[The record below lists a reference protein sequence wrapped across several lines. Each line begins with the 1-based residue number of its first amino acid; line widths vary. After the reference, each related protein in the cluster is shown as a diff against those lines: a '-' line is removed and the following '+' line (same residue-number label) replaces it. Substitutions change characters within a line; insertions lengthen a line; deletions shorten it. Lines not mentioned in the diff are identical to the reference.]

1 MPPKAKF
8 TKAEIIEAALNIVRA
23 DGYEALTSRA
33 LGTYLGSSA
42 RPIFTVFK
50 NMEEVQQDMIKSA
63 KALYK
68 EYVNKGLTTEPPFKG
83 VGTQYILFAVNE
95 PKLFQLLFMTEQKQ
109 IPDLSGVLP
118 LIDESYEQILLS
130 IQDDYKICKAA
141 GKKLYHHLW
150 IYTHG
155 IATLC
160 ATKMCRFTDE
170 EISTM
175 ITEVCMSILKKLKEG
190 EKMIKAR
197 NIIKSYRNGESR
209 FQVLKDISLD
219 IEDNDFVVILG
230 ASGSGKSTFLNV
242 ISGLERPDSGKV
254 FYDGKDI
261 TALSDNELT
270 SFRKENVGFIFQQYY
285 LLPNMSVDKNVKMG
299 ADLAN
304 NKDYKNVI
312 RAVGLGEKLHKYP
325 SELSGGE
332 QQRVSIAR
340 ALAKRPRVLFL
351 DEPTGALDEQTGR
364 QVLDYICKLQKEYG
378 FTIVMVTHNL
388 NIAEMANTVIKMNS
402 GKISEIYT
410 NEAQKTAYEIGW

>member
-50 NMEEVQQDMIKSA
+50 NMEEVQQDVIKSA

-68 EYVNKGLTTEPPFKG
+68 EYVNKGLTTEPTFKG
-83 VGTQYILFAVNE
+83 VGTQYI
-95 PKLFQLLFMTEQKQ
+95 LFMTEQKQ

-130 IQDDYKICKAA
+130 IQDDYKICKAS

-190 EKMIKAR
+190 E
-197 NIIKSYRNGESR
+197 N
-209 FQVLKDISLD
+209 
-219 IEDNDFVVILG
+219 ND
-230 ASGSGKSTFLNV
+230 
-242 ISGLERPDSGKV
+242 
-254 FYDGKDI
+254 
-261 TALSDNELT
+261 
-270 SFRKENVGFIFQQYY
+270 
-285 LLPNMSVDKNVKMG
+285 
-299 ADLAN
+299 
-304 NKDYKNVI
+304 
-312 RAVGLGEKLHKYP
+312 
-325 SELSGGE
+325 
-332 QQRVSIAR
+332 
-340 ALAKRPRVLFL
+340 
-351 DEPTGALDEQTGR
+351 
-364 QVLDYICKLQKEYG
+364 
-378 FTIVMVTHNL
+378 
-388 NIAEMANTVIKMNS
+388 
-402 GKISEIYT
+402 
-410 NEAQKTAYEIGW
+410 